1 MLAYLFVVFAIV
13 GRFLVLLFPHMWLNF
28 TPVGA
33 SLLFF
38 GARGPR
44 KHWWAAVLLLA
55 GSDVLLTKFVYGYRY
70 SPDHFATIAWYAAVI
85 ALGTLLRKNPGAGRI
100 VGAALATSVSFF
112 VISNFAVWL
121 SWDMYPH
128 SLSGLMACYAAAL
141 PFFRNDVVSNLVF
154 TAIMFSIPALI
165 EVLRPGKYGVSST

>member
-13 GRFLVLLFPHMWLNF
+13 ARFLVLQFPQMWLNF

-44 KHWWAAVLLLA
+44 KHAWGAVLLLA
-55 GSDVLLTKFVYGYRY
+55 GSDVVLTKLIYNYPY
-70 SPDHFATIAWYAAVI
+70 TPDHFATIGWYAAVI
-85 ALGTLLRKNPGAGRI
+85 AMGTLLRKNAGPARV

-112 VISNFAVWL
+112 ALSNFAVWMV
-121 SWDMYPH
+121 WNMYPH
-128 SLSGLMACYAAAL
+128 TLTGLLACYAAAV
-141 PFFRNDVVSNLVF
+141 PFFRNQVVSDLLF
-154 TAIMFSIPALI
+154 TTVMFSIPAVI
-165 EVLRPGKYGVSST
+165 ELLKPAKVAKA